1 MQKMTSPKMTSLASL
16 ALVAALAACGA
27 KTQKSGGPDA
37 APPQPA
43 VDSEPAAAGAVEPA
57 APESATSTESPT
69 DQAGTTKPGTTKAGA
84 KPTGGPAGEVP
95 AGSRKPTKIMRLEKA
110 PQKPDDA
117 TAPDAAATE
126 TAATE
131 TADEE
136 PTAEAATAEPAK
148 SVRPDAISEADWD
161 KHWSRY
167 WKNIDF
173 VFGSKAG
180 LAAAAKSGKPM
191 MIFYTATW

>member
-1 MQKMTSPKMTSLASL
+1 MQKMTSFKMTSLASL
-16 ALVAALAACGA
+16 ALVAALAACEA
-27 KTQKSGGPDA
+27 KPQKAGGPDA
-37 APPQPA
+37 APPEPA
-43 VDSEPAAAGAVEPA
+43 VDSEPAATGAVEPVA
-57 APESATSTESPT
+57 SESATSTASPT
-69 DQAGTTKPGTTKAGA
+69 DNAGTTKSGTTKAGA

-110 PQKPDDA
+110 PQKPDDVA
-117 TAPDAAATE
+117 APDTAGTE
-126 TAATE
+126 TAA
-131 TADEE
+131 EE
-136 PTAEAATAEPAK
+136 PTADAPTAEPAK
-148 SVRPDAISEADWD
+148 SGRPDAISEADWD
-161 KHWSRY
+161 EHWSRY